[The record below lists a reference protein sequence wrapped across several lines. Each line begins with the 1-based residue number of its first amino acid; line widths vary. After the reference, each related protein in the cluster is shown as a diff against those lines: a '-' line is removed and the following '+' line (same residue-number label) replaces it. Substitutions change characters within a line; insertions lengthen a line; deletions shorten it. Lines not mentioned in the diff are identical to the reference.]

1 LGEIPGRQLVP
12 KEQGLPALKQ
22 PQAWYEAIMTKE
34 WGRYSRGAYVKKD
47 QMMVS
52 ILKPHA
58 PKRVFEPC
66 GAEGNLARMMVESVP
81 SIEEYALSDFVNF
94 AVERMMESL
103 ADLPKIT
110 VTRIDID
117 EEYAGIDF
125 RRFDL
130 FLCTAFEHLANDRE
144 ILQALSKGTTVALCL
159 PNFGGKGHVR
169 LFRTFEEIESRYGD
183 LVHILER
190 QEVLSGTR
198 RVVVG
203 VRE

>member
-1 LGEIPGRQLVP
+1 M
-12 KEQGLPALKQ
+12 KQ
-22 PQAWYEAIMTKE
+22 PQAWYEDIMTRE

-66 GAEGNLARMMVESVP
+66 GAEGNLARMMVESIP

-94 AVERMMESL
+94 AVERMSESL

-130 FLCTAFEHLANDRE
+130 FLCTAFEHLVNDRE
-144 ILQALSKGTTVALCL
+144 ILQALSKGTKVALCL

-198 RVVVG
+198 RAVVG